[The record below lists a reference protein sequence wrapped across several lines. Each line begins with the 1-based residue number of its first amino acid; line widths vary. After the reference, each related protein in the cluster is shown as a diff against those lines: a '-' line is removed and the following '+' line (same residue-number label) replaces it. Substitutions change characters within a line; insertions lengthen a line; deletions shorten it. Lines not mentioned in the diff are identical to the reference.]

1 MSLFGYIIHR
11 EILKAKIEIT
21 ERGQISVE
29 NQIVL
34 FGAGNN
40 CRGVIKFF
48 GRDRIRVIIDND
60 MGRWG
65 TEVEGIR
72 VISLE
77 EFLAQKTGL
86 PVLITVV
93 SIYSSQS
100 IGEQLKAA
108 GVQYYFSPLLQHGF
122 YKNAAD
128 LVERLELEKTEPVF
142 YGNNPFSELIIEEL
156 VNRKIKYKILDCLE
170 DDYPLLNREEEK
182 ECLISEKEF
191 SSNQTLVIT
200 DAKAHDIERFSGKII
215 HILEEYR
222 LRFSERHRELAQF
235 KDIHRGKRCFLIGN
249 GPSLSFEDLN
259 TLKENHEI
267 TFGVNRIYLSFDKT
281 DWRPDYYV
289 LVDSI
294 VLQQDFETVQKL
306 DLPVLFISDNYT
318 EESIKGSKNVFYFS
332 KRENRYDS
340 ESFSLDFSQYVY
352 GGSTVIYDA
361 MQIAVYMGFEEI
373 ILLGVDMTRVK
384 PGERIPHFYAGNL
397 KGDEKLVKGD
407 VGVVLKVFE
416 IAEKVTKQRGVRILN
431 ATRGGNVEAFER
443 VDFDS
448 LFEK

>member
-1 MSLFGYIIHR
+1 M
-11 EILKAKIEIT
+11 K
-21 ERGQISVE
+21 

-65 TEVEGIR
+65 TDVEGIR

-77 EFLAQKTGL
+77 EFLSQKTGL
-86 PVLITVV
+86 PVLITVASV
-93 SIYSSQS
+93 QSSQS
-100 IGEQLKAA
+100 ISEQLKA
-108 GVQYYFSPLLQHGF
+108 VDVPFYFSPLLQFGF
-122 YKNAAD
+122 YKDAAD
-128 LVERLELEKTEPVF
+128 LVERLELGKMKPVF

-156 VNRKIKYKILDCLE
+156 IKRKIEYKILDCQE
-170 DDYPLLNREEEK
+170 ENYPVLNREEEK
-182 ECLISEKEF
+182 EHLISEKEF
-191 SSNQTLVIT
+191 SPNQTLIIT
-200 DAKAHDIERFSGKII
+200 DAKAHDVERVSGRMIY
-215 HILEEYR
+215 ILEEYR
-222 LRFSERHRELAQF
+222 LKFSERHNELKQF
-235 KDIHRGKRCFLIGN
+235 KDIHKGKRCFLIGN

-259 TLKENHEI
+259 TLKENNEI

-306 DLPVLFISDNYT
+306 NLPVLFIGDNYT
-318 EESIKGSKNVFYFS
+318 ERSIKNRKNIFYFS
-332 KRENRYDS
+332 RRENRYDS
-340 ESFSLDFSQYVY
+340 ESFSFDFSQYIY
-352 GGSTVIYDA
+352 GGNTVIYDA
-361 MQIAVYMGFEEI
+361 MQIAIYMGFEEI
-373 ILLGVDMTRVK
+373 ILLGVDMTRVN
-384 PGERIPHFYAGNL
+384 PGERIPHFYTGNL
-397 KGDEKLVKGD
+397 KGDEKLTKGNID
-407 VGVVLKVFE
+407 IVLKAFE
-416 IAEKVTKQRGVRILN
+416 IAQKVTKQKGVRILN
-431 ATRGGNVEAFER
+431 ATRGGNVDTFER

>member
-1 MSLFGYIIHR
+1 MV
-11 EILKAKIEIT
+11 K
-21 ERGQISVE
+21 

-48 GRDRIRVIIDND
+48 GRERIHVIIDND

-65 TEVEGIR
+65 TDVEGIR
-72 VISLE
+72 VISLD
-77 EFLAQKTGL
+77 EFLSQKTSL
-86 PVLITVV
+86 PVLITVT
-93 SIYSSQS
+93 SILNSRL

-108 GVQYYFSPLLQHGF
+108 GVQYYFSSLLQYGF

-128 LVERLELEKTEPVF
+128 LIERLEFEKINPVF
-142 YGNNPFSELIIEEL
+142 YGNNPFSERIIEEL
-156 VNRKIKYKILDCLE
+156 EKRKIMYKILDCLE
-170 DDYPLLNREEEK
+170 ENYPVLSREDKK
-182 ECLISEKEF
+182 EYLISEKELLL
-191 SSNQTLVIT
+191 SQTLIIT
-200 DAKAHDIERFSGKII
+200 DAKPHKLEKFSGKII

-222 LRFSERHRELAQF
+222 LRFSEKHNELKQF
-235 KDIHRGKRCFLIGN
+235 RNIHKGKRCFLIGN
-249 GPSLSFEDLN
+249 GPSLSFQDLN
-259 TLKENHEI
+259 TLKENHEV

-318 EESIKGSKNVFYFS
+318 EETIKSDKNIFYFS
-332 KRENRYDS
+332 KRENSYDS
-340 ESFSLDFSQYVY
+340 ESFSPDFSQYVY
-352 GGSTVIYDA
+352 GGNTVIYDA
-361 MQIAVYMGFEEI
+361 MQIAAYMGFEEI

-384 PGERIPHFYAGNL
+384 PGERIPHFYDGNL

-407 VGVVLKVFE
+407 VDVVLKVFE
-416 IAEKVTKQRGVRILN
+416 IAQEVTKQMGIRILN
-431 ATRGGNVEAFER
+431 ATRGGNVEVFER